1 MLRMNLVLTL
11 MKTVKQS
18 HVRYVK
24 KTVQRS
30 HVRYVEAEPPGSVAD
45 RVVLALS
52 GVVETDDG
60 HIKLGLQRRL
70 VKAGKHEAC
79 AHWLQLRRRHVSAAG
94 QIDNVCNSMTK

>member
-1 MLRMNLVLTL
+1 MLRRQS
-11 MKTVKQS
+11 KRS

-24 KTVQRS
+24 KTVKRS

-52 GVVETDDG
+52 GEVETDDG
-60 HIKLGLQRRL
+60 HIKLGLQCWL

-79 AHWLQLRRRHVSAAG
+79 AHWLQLRRRQVSAAG
-94 QIDNVCNSMTK
+94 QIAKVCNSMTK